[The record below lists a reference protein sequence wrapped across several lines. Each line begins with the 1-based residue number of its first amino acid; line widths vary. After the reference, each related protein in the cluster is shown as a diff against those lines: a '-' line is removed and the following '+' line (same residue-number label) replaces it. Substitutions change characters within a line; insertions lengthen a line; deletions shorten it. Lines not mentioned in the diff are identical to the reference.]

1 MDTPRET
8 VTRLRME
15 RTAAALR
22 KNNMEAYCVDTAA
35 EVVPL
40 IRTLLQEGDV
50 VAAGGGMSLT
60 ETNVLDLLNSG
71 AYQYL
76 NRSKPGLTKDE
87 IEKIYRDTFS
97 ADCYFASS
105 NAVTEQGELYN
116 VDGNGNRV
124 AAISFGPKRVI
135 LVVGCNKIVPDLDAA
150 KARVAQIAAPTN
162 AVRLSC
168 KTPCTVSGTCMNCK
182 SPARIC
188 CTYVVQRY
196 QRNAGRIHVILVGEA
211 LGY

>member
-40 IRTLLQEGDV
+40 VRTLLQEGDV

>member
-87 IEKIYRDTFS
+87 IGKIYRDTFS